1 MYFSEIWWTGCPTLL
16 GWQKWQIWQQMTKN
30 DQTLAKFKKVK
41 KRQQMESLILLP
53 GARSWGGFSLGDFD
67 FLDESKQK
75 LMTTLIAFPFCV
87 CVPVAFLV
95 EPASLRDAIASTRM
109 LWEPIATLM
118 GRVLVANKFYE
129 VTCKLIWFCQAHGVP
144 RSCQNFGRNFM
155 WDTTHVAD
163 LLQRTQQFRCRRRR

>member
-1 MYFSEIWWTGCPTLL
+1 
-16 GWQKWQIWQQMTKN
+16 MTKN

-109 LWEPIATLM
+109 L
-118 GRVLVANKFYE
+118 
-129 VTCKLIWFCQAHGVP
+129 
-144 RSCQNFGRNFM
+144 
-155 WDTTHVAD
+155 
-163 LLQRTQQFRCRRRR
+163 